1 MPHAGCLSQT
11 RAPFLP
17 FFPLTSTGTV
27 DRQGLLGRRGRTQH
41 RVLLPAAE
49 TSPEPGLFEGV
60 TLRRPSPSLPLGGGG
75 GGAGQRRD
83 QEFPSRG
90 QFQHWEG
97 FGLLRHRT
105 SRMGREQPAPGVSAS
120 IPPGRILITLRS
132 SQP

>member
-75 GGAGQRRD
+75 GGRD
-83 QEFPSRG
+83 RDVTKSFLPGDS
-90 QFQHWEG
+90 FS
-97 FGLLRHRT
+97 T
-105 SRMGREQPAPGVSAS
+105 GRDLGSCAIARVGWDV
-120 IPPGRILITLRS
+120 S
-132 SQP
+132 SQRPAFRRASLRAGS